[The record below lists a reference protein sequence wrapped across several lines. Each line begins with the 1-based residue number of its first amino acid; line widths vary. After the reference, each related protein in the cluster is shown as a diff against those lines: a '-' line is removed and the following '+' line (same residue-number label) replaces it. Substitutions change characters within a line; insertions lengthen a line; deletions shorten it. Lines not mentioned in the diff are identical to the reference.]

1 MHDQRALELL
11 TRRLLGNSYAQ
22 VEIGDWWRISF
33 GWDLWLVFQ
42 DVRAPE
48 ECEVQGL
55 LARSTAPLLDGVDSE
70 EIAKAVCVLRNR
82 RRPVTRV
89 SLDET
94 GALELRFDG
103 DRRLVFPTSTGIVDW
118 QWALNSSGRH
128 PYADF
133 LVACFQEGAVECR
146 DAES

>member
-1 MHDQRALELL
+1 M
-11 TRRLLGNSYAQ
+11 
-22 VEIGDWWRISF
+22 
-33 GWDLWLVFQ
+33 
-42 DVRAPE
+42 
-48 ECEVQGL
+48 
-55 LARSTAPLLDGVDSE
+55 DSE